1 MCLRLN
7 DYSKIVVAENDIV
20 CYKILRVFSKDGI
33 KSPFQDF
40 QYKIGETYHTDKRLR
55 KIRDSANGVY
65 VIKKGFH
72 SFPHHIDAVSFN
84 KESLLCSLNSKVY
97 KCIIPKGT
105 RMIFGAFGGRTS
117 IASEAIKI
125 IGEV

>member
-1 MCLRLN
+1 MCLILK
-7 DYSKIVVAENDIV
+7 DDSKIVIADKDIV
-20 CYKILRVFSKDGI
+20 CYKVLRVFSKGGI
-33 KSPFQDF
+33 ESPFQEF
-40 QYKIGETYHTDKRLR
+40 RYEIGETYHTDKRLK
-55 KIRDSANGVY
+55 KIRDHANGVY

-84 KESLLCSLNSKVY
+84 KESLLYTLNSKVY

-105 RMIFGAFGGRTS
+105 RMIFGDFVGMPS

-125 IGEV
+125 IERV